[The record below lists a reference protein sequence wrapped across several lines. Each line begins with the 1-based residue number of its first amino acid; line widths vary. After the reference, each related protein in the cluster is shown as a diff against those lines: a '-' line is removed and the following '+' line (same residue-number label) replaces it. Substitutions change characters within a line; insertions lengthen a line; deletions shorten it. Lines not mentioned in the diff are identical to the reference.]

1 MAITQNMPPS
11 GSVVSEQIES
21 FLVFHGCVSTIPLSI
36 GPLAKLN
43 YLAAQDLVDTFTLK
57 TKKRNFAKLSLFP
70 LLLLKMKT
78 KKMISLTNPIGISLA
93 WKSTSPGLMTR
104 MFWNLLPLTNGS
116 FSAIK
121 KTIKSLNLRS
131 IEQKLITS
139 SARTLL
145 WKSLNSMDIPD
156 LNRRLNS
163 MLRRILS
170 FLTSPSLLHPNH
182 HQSLSNSWF
191 HPITTSSF
199 QFSTRKRQN
208 VFR

>member
-1 MAITQNMPPS
+1 MAITKNVPPS

-36 GPLAKLN
+36 GPLVKLN
-43 YLAAQDLVDTFTLK
+43 YLAAQDLVDMFTPK
-57 TKKRNFAKLSLFP
+57 TKKRNFAKLNPFP

-78 KKMISLTNPIGISLA
+78 KKILLTTPTGISLA
-93 WKSTSPGLMTR
+93 WKSILPGLMTR
-104 MFWNLLPLTNGS
+104 TFWNLLPLTNGS

-121 KTIKSLNLRS
+121 KTIKSLNSRS
-131 IEQKLITS
+131 IKQKLITS

-145 WKSLNSMDIPD
+145 WKNPNSMDTAD

-163 MLRRILS
+163 TLKRILS
-170 FLTSPSLLHPNH
+170 FLISPSLLHPNH
-182 HQSLSNSWF
+182 HLSLSNSWF
-191 HPITTSSF
+191 HSTITSF
-199 QFSTRKRQN
+199 SLSSTRKLQN